1 MPNSKKAGS
10 YTRVF
15 TVVIVIVIVIVI
27 RDSDNDSDSD
37 SDSVCDSDL
46 HPLSKALALI
56 TFAHEVGYKGN
67 ITQNFRKIVV
77 KVPSVENISLLILCN
92 DARAK
97 R

>member
-1 MPNSKKAGS
+1 M
-10 YTRVF
+10 
-15 TVVIVIVIVIVI
+15 IVI
-27 RDSDNDSDSD
+27 RDSDSDSDSDSDID